1 LLGAVLLIATAGVDS
16 ASAATTT
23 VADWEMNEPA
33 GSTTMLDSSGSN
45 LSGTIGSAVQTGV
58 VVSGATGYRWSGQNK
73 AGYHPE
79 RLVTVQSSLL
89 NPGTAPFAVTV
100 RLYTGAGDQ
109 NILQKGQ
116 STTTGGMFKI
126 DMLKGIVYCTFKGS
140 SGRAAIGSSQTVWD
154 HAWHTIRCERQ
165 ATFVTI
171 TVDGG
176 TPRRINGA
184 TGNIANNQPLAIG
197 GKAVCD
203 GTTIQCDYYVGL
215 LDSAVIERPDPV
227 DTTKPQVA
235 LTAPADGSFVKR
247 GSPVSLEATA
257 SDDVG
262 VTKVVFRVNGTL
274 KCTVTQ
280 APYTC
285 SWTPWTAVGTQ
296 NTIRAIAYDAAGNS
310 ASATIYV
317 YTQ

>member
-1 LLGAVLLIATAGVDS
+1 VGAALLIATAVVDP

-45 LSGTIGSAVQTGV
+45 LSGTIGSAVQTGQ

-73 AGYHPE
+73 DGYHPE

-89 NPGTAPFAVTV
+89 NPGTDDFAVTV

-116 STTTGGMFKI
+116 STTSGGMFKI
-126 DMLKGIVYCTFKGS
+126 DMLKGYVYCTFKGS
-140 SGRAAIGSSQTVWD
+140 QGRRAIGSSQPVWD
-154 HAWHTIRCERQ
+154 HVWHTIRCERR
-165 ATFVTI
+165 ATGVSI

-176 TPRRINGA
+176 TPRTIAGA
-184 TGNIANNQPLAIG
+184 TGSISNNQPLAIG

-203 GTTIQCDYYVGL
+203 GSSIQCDYYVGL
-215 LDSAVIERPDPV
+215 LDSAVVERLEAV
-227 DTTKPQVA
+227 DATKPQVA
-235 LTAPADGSFVKR
+235 LTAPPDGSSVTR
-247 GSPVSLEATA
+247 GKPVSIQATA

-262 VTKVVFRVNGTL
+262 VTRVEFRVNGSL
-274 KCTVTQ
+274 KCTVTA

-285 SWTPWTAVGTQ
+285 SWTPWTAVGTK
-296 NTIRAIAYDAAGNS
+296 NSIRATAYDAAGNS
-310 ASATIYV
+310 ASATVYV

>member
-1 LLGAVLLIATAGVDS
+1 LVVLLFRGQSFALRRWILIAVLLVANASAGVDV
-16 ASAATTT
+16 AFGATT

-33 GSTTMLDSSGSN
+33 GARTMHDSGPSN

-116 STTTGGMFKI
+116 STTAGGMFKI

-140 SGRAAIGSSQTVWD
+140 SGRAAVGSSQTVWD
-154 HAWHTIRCERQ
+154 HVWHTIRCERQ
-165 ATFVTI
+165 STFVTI

-197 GKAVCD
+197 GKAVCN

-215 LDSAVIERPDPV
+215 LDRVAVRR
-227 DTTKPQVA
+227 
-235 LTAPADGSFVKR
+235 L
-247 GSPVSLEATA
+247 
-257 SDDVG
+257 
-262 VTKVVFRVNGTL
+262 
-274 KCTVTQ
+274 
-280 APYTC
+280 
-285 SWTPWTAVGTQ
+285 
-296 NTIRAIAYDAAGNS
+296 
-310 ASATIYV
+310 
-317 YTQ
+317 